1 MVSPSMFNTHNNN
14 NNNSR
19 GTWWHTL
26 IISPKQKS
34 SVQTIK
40 ADFLKVVK
48 INADLTFN

>member
-1 MVSPSMFNTHNNN
+1 MNIFAFD
-14 NNNSR
+14 
-19 GTWWHTL
+19 
-26 IISPKQKS
+26 KQKS